1 MENVANVVPPQR
13 RDLPVAADYA
23 LTVRGLL
30 ALPSLAGAEVAA
42 GAAGLDTVVRWVNV
56 MEVPDILPW
65 VKPNELLLTT
75 GFPLRHGG
83 QGGTFDPSVV
93 ARLVDGLAERGVSAL
108 GVKTG
113 RYLDELPPDMLD
125 TAERHGFPVLVLPR
139 GVAFDEVMSEV
150 FTQLVDRQTWA
161 LDVADRLHRTLTAL
175 VLGGGDLPQIAA
187 EVAALFDTAVLIC
200 SPDGRVQTTGG
211 AEANSAALA
220 ALPLFDPSGRFRTEQ
235 VHAGLQDAP
244 DATGG
249 QLAVARVI
257 AGGTDHGLIAA
268 YGPNGGLGPVTVQAL
283 ERAATVAAL
292 AITKQLAVSAV
303 ESKFRGDFL
312 RDALNGVAG
321 PPELVTE
328 HCAQLGWDVDR
339 PLAVIVA
346 RLDESSGPASVAGR
360 TPMDRLTAA
369 WEQVLRARDR
379 AVPVVGFTHELVAL
393 VPAEPES
400 VQRTVAELVSSVAG
414 DRGGGR
420 RSFSTGVSRVIGSI
434 ADLAAAYE
442 QAGTAVRV
450 GRRTHGPGAV
460 AHFDG
465 LGVHRVLSLVSDP
478 GELRAFAAEVLGPL
492 GADTPDALDLRGT
505 LQELLDRNCN
515 VAETA
520 RSLHFHYNT
529 LRYRITKLETM
540 IGPFTSDAN
549 LRLDVALALRVVQ
562 MRGL

>member
-30 ALPSLAGAEVAA
+30 SLPSLAGAEVAA